1 VSLRTFILCGVTA
14 LVTAGVLTGFGLAE
28 RTTGQA
34 TPNTP
39 AQCGSR
45 TEGSGTHEQQIYV
58 CTLKTMPTARQEP
71 FEMRLPAIDVK
82 CDAYAADTSHNI
94 SASLHCD
101 RLSLS
106 SIKCVDGVF
115 GSFAV
120 VLSPRRYEINSPQSC
135 ITQAKPPG
143 YKLTSRYTPHV
154 VLRNP

>member
-1 VSLRTFILCGVTA
+1 MRTFILCGVTA
-14 LVTAGVLTGFGLAE
+14 LVTGACSQGSGLQSE
-28 RTTGQA
+28 PQDEA

-45 TEGSGTHEQQIYV
+45 TEGGSGIHEQQIYV

-71 FEMRLPAIDVK
+71 FELRLPAIDVK
-82 CDAYAADTSHNI
+82 CDAYAADASHNI

-120 VLSPRRYEINSPQSC
+120 VLSPRRYEIDSPQFC

-143 YKLTSRYTPHV
+143 YKLTSRNTPHDF
-154 VLRNP
+154 LRNP